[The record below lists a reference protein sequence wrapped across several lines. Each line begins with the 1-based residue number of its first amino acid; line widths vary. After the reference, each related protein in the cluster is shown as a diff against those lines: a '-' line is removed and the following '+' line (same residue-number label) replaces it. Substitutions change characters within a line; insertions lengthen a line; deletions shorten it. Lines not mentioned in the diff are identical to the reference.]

1 MNWFFI
7 RSSFNSTQNLNLNA
21 ENNIEY
27 LVSKY
32 DPTNCS
38 YVKLIYQMYHLTE
51 KI

>member
-32 DPTNCS
+32 DPTNS
-38 YVKLIYQMYHLTE
+38 EKLIYQMYHLTE